1 MEEILGRPNRGDWIK
16 KGEGKFPVVFAIIL
30 DKNMFLSASAT
41 MICHCF
47 NRVKC
52 DVQAAGQ

>member
-1 MEEILGRPNRGDWIK
+1 MEEILGRPNRGDWMK
-16 KGEGKFPVVFAIIL
+16 KGEGKFPVAFAIIL

-52 DVQAAGQ
+52 GVQAAG